1 MRAQRA
7 RKGAEGTRPLRRISP
22 ARMPSSKES
31 DPAPVRETA
40 LRFGLAAR
48 RSTPVKTDA
57 EIEYMVAVTRVVV
70 DGFDAIKKIRC
81 DDGYIAEQA
90 ADQHWLSQITASR

>member
-31 DPAPVRETA
+31 DPAPVRKTA

-57 EIEYMVAVTRVVV
+57 EIEYMVAVTGVVV
-70 DGFDAIKKIRC
+70 DGFDAIKKS
-81 DDGYIAEQA
+81 A
-90 ADQHWLSQITASR
+90 ATTVTSPNRQPINIGCRK